1 MRPGSKKVLGFIGEN
16 RIFYGIWRCII
27 VTEGKLKFTKEH
39 EWVSITD
46 EGLAVIGITDFAQEQ
61 LGDIVSIELPKLGSR
76 FRQMQAMAIIDS
88 VKASSDIYCPLSG
101 EIIQINEELYEH
113 PEWINQS
120 PYDSGWIVKLKTSNT
135 DEISGLLTLEKYN
148 EFIGETEKSKERE
161 K

>member
-1 MRPGSKKVLGFIGEN
+1 
-16 RIFYGIWRCII
+16 

-39 EWVSITD
+39 EWISITD
-46 EGLAVIGITDFAQEQ
+46 GGLAVIGITDFAQEQ
-61 LGDIVSIELPKLGSR
+61 LGDIVSIELPELGSR

-101 EIIQINEELYEH
+101 EIIQINEGLYEH

-135 DEISGLLTLEKYN
+135 EEISGLLTLQKYN
-148 EFIGETEKSKERE
+148 EFIGETETEKSKE
-161 K
+161 